1 MKYFLLYF
9 RLFDDYS
16 KKYSHVKK
24 DRMFLEQSYVTFMF
38 VGHVNFYHIE
48 NYIKIRHL

>member
-1 MKYFLLYF
+1 MVYLLYF
-9 RLFDDYS
+9 PGYLRTI
-16 KKYSHVKK
+16 VKSIHMLRK
-24 DRMFLEQSYVTFMF
+24 IDVILEESYVTFMF